1 MSATSVSD
9 CLLMELRQCR
19 LVWLQP
25 WSVSML
31 FEWRLASMSLRQ
43 TYMLHVNVTRMF
55 DPNRTEAAN
64 SSLVLS
70 WPCTQPMVNIHC
82 WGLLATNT
90 VWNVSFFP
98 HSCFLFI
105 TISSS
110 FPASPSLFP
119 PPFWPHFFPFSLPLP
134 FPSLLPTSLL
144 LTPDYS

>member
-19 LVWLQP
+19 LVETCQCELETNLHASCERYQDVWPKQDRSCQIPLKFSADNVLNQWWTSTVEACLLP
-25 WSVSML
+25 IQ
-31 FEWRLASMSLRQ
+31 FETS
-43 TYMLHVNVTRMF
+43 
-55 DPNRTEAAN
+55 P
-64 SSLVLS
+64 
-70 WPCTQPMVNIHC
+70 
-82 WGLLATNT
+82 
-90 VWNVSFFP
+90 FFP

-134 FPSLLPTSLL
+134 FPSFLPTSLL